1 MAVSTWASVGQVAV
15 VAAAAVAAVLLPA
28 VELLAGGV
36 VAEELGPAAVL
47 LLLLLLPA
55 PPQPAKT
62 EPQIAAAIAAAIH
75 FGLLGSCRA
84 VMMVPRLSLSSPAS
98 SPALG

>member
-1 MAVSTWASVGQVAV
+1 
-15 VAAAAVAAVLLPA
+15 VL
-28 VELLAGGV
+28 
-36 VAEELGPAAVL
+36 L